1 MKKITWARVMAYSS
15 AIAIAVACAGAED
28 ETVVVI
34 VGPDGSA
41 GSGGSAGAGG
51 KGGSGGSGGSATGG
65 SSGTATGG
73 SGGSTGGSAGTGGTV
88 DAGPD
93 TSTGGTGGTGGTPDA
108 ASDAPDYDAS
118 GPCTPNTVQEQSC
131 GACGK
136 RARLCDTNG
145 TWLAWSDCAGEVGEC
160 VPGTQTTQA
169 CGTKC
174 GTITLFCSSA
184 CIYLPGPCENE
195 GICSPG
201 ELTVSNASCPSGQ
214 VRSSTC
220 TNTCTA
226 GSWGGCSTSYTW
238 KTMAAS
244 TLGARREASAAWNG
258 KYVVIAGGY
267 GSSPTYK
274 EDAALY
280 DPATDKWTQLPAWP
294 TGFTGREL
302 PGLGASQD
310 EIVIWGGYGSSPT
323 AKTDGIKYSFA
334 TNTWT
339 AISTTGSPGGRYD
352 FAYAWDDLGK
362 QLIVFGGYGTTY
374 EKNIHAYKPA
384 TDSWTTLPASIISA
398 RRETQFAWD
407 PVRRWLYIWGGYSGS
422 YLADGAI
429 YDADVNMWRVLPP
442 VPSAFAGRRSGGA
455 AVAGDKFIVF
465 GGYGSSP
472 SYKTDGAVYDPVTHS
487 WTLLPAGPLDGRYN
501 MVALSNGSTAL
512 FWGGQGT
519 APSYKDNGALFD
531 PTTMSWKG
539 MGYGALVQSPTGRYS
554 AVGAWTP
561 QGVVIWGGYSGS
573 YLSDGKVY
581 LP

>member
-1 MKKITWARVMAYSS
+1 MKKITWARAAAYTS
-15 AIAIAVACAGAED
+15 AIAIAVACAGGEED
-28 ETVVVI
+28 QTIVVV

-41 GSGGSAGAGG
+41 GASAAGGTSGAAG
-51 KGGSGGSGGSATGG
+51 KGGTGGSTGGSG
-65 SSGTATGG
+65 GTATGG
-73 SGGSTGGSAGTGGTV
+73 SGGSTGGSAGSGGSV

-93 TSTGGTGGTGGTPDA
+93 TSTGGTGGSGGSGVDA

-118 GPCTPNTVQEQSC
+118 GPCTPNTIQEQAC

-145 TWLAWSDCAGEVGEC
+145 TWLDWSACAGEVGEC
-160 VPGTQTTQA
+160 APGTQTTQS
-169 CGTKC
+169 CGKC
-174 GTITLFCSSA
+174 GTITMFCSSA

-195 GICSPG
+195 GICAPG
-201 ELTVSNASCPSGQ
+201 ELTVSNASCPVGQ

-226 GSWGGCSTSYTW
+226 GSWSSCSTSYTW
-238 KTMAAS
+238 QPMATS
-244 TLGARREASAAWNG
+244 TLGARRAASSAWNG

-280 DPATDKWTQLPAWP
+280 DPVTNKWTQLPAWP
-294 TGFTGREL
+294 AGFTGREL

-310 EIVIWGGYGSSPT
+310 EIIIWGGYGTSPT
-323 AKTDGIKYSFA
+323 NKADGIRYSFA

-339 AISTTGSPGGRYD
+339 TIATTGSPGGRYD
-352 FAYAWDDLGK
+352 FAYAWDDVGK
-362 QLIVFGGYGTTY
+362 QLIVFGGYSTTY
-374 EKNIHAYKPA
+374 EKTIHAYNA
-384 TDSWTTLPASIISA
+384 TTNTWTALPASIISA

-407 PVRRWLYIWGGYSGS
+407 PGRRWLYVWGGYSGS

-442 VPSAFAGRRSGGA
+442 APAGFTGRRSGGA
-455 AVAGDKFIVF
+455 VVAGDKFIVF

-472 SYKTDGAVYDPVTHS
+472 TYKIDGMVYDPVTHS

-501 MVALSNGSTAL
+501 MLALSNGSSAL

-539 MGYGALVQSPTGRYS
+539 MGYGALVQSPAGRYS
-554 AVGAWTP
+554 PAGAWTP
-561 QGVVIWGGYSGS
+561 QGVVVWGGYSGS

-581 LP
+581 SP